1 MSVKKTL
8 SRRTQ
13 HLKKLKA
20 AMENLLDVY
29 SELGDLE
36 YEELK
41 WIMVKLEKYQTDYEK
56 RMDATTDKI
65 SAKAD
70 QPPF

>member
-1 MSVKKTL
+1 
-8 SRRTQ
+8 
-13 HLKKLKA
+13 
-20 AMENLLDVY
+20 MEHLLDVFN
-29 SELGDLE
+29 ELGDLE

-56 RMDATTDKI
+56 RMDAATDKI